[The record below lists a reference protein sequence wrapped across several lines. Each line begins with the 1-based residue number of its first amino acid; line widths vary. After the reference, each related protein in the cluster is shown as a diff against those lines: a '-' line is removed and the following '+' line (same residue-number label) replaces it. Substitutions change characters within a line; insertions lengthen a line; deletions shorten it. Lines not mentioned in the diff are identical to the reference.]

1 MGIKEK
7 EGSKRGRKEEGREG
21 GRKEDRYKKVSETER
36 GVAHN
41 SLDQPKR
48 SLPVQ

>member
-21 GRKEDRYKKVSETER
+21 GRKEDRYKKGFVR
-36 GVAHN
+36 PNDDAV
-41 SLDQPKR
+41 P
-48 SLPVQ
+48 